1 MDAAAAAFVAWSA
14 SLMFLTSPMS
24 SSRNLRISGSVSGAV
39 GAAVCRG
46 GCDDDCAG
54 GCADSS
60 SAFCEELVGVLAP
73 QNQPI
78 ANYVGKIEGQLG
90 VGKVELV
97 GVVYG
102 CSTKDVFVV
111 KVGGVRMNMGKYLG
125 SA

>member
-1 MDAAAAAFVAWSA
+1 MEEGGVDAAAAAFVAWSA

-46 GCDDDCAG
+46 GCDDECAG

-60 SAFCEELVGVLAP
+60 SAFCEEFVGVLAP

-78 ANYVGKIEGQLG
+78 ANYVG
-90 VGKVELV
+90 
-97 GVVYG
+97 
-102 CSTKDVFVV
+102 
-111 KVGGVRMNMGKYLG
+111 
-125 SA
+125 